1 MTDEQPKLWG
11 GRFTEPTDS
20 AVEQFSSSVGYDQ
33 RLYRQDIAGSAAHAR
48 MLASVGILTRD
59 ELSAIINGLQK
70 IQLQIESNLFP
81 WSVELEDVHMNIE
94 QQLTEDIGEA
104 GKKLHTGR
112 SRNDQVATDLRLYVR
127 DAIDSIVNEL
137 SLFQESLLNI
147 AEEEADTIMPG
158 YTHLQV
164 AQPITL
170 GHHVMAWFEMLDRDR
185 LRFLDARKRVN
196 QSPLGA
202 AALAGTNFPID
213 RQITAEELGFDGII
227 SNSIDAVS
235 DRDFAIETA
244 SHAAIAM
251 VHLSRMGEELVLWA
265 SAAYRFIE
273 ISDAYTTGSSIMPQK
288 KNPDIA
294 ELVRGKSAR
303 TAGNL
308 QALLMLMK
316 AQPLAY
322 NRDNQEDKEALF
334 DTLDTV
340 IASIKIMHDMLR
352 NIEPNRECMRSAAT
366 EGYATATDLADY
378 LVMKGESFRSAHE
391 VVGNIVRHCIDRKCA
406 LDELS
411 SDELKGFHPSIG
423 DDILDALTVE
433 SSVKAK
439 NHIGGTA
446 PERVI
451 EAVQAGRL
459 RLQETP

>member
-1 MTDEQPKLWG
+1 MTDEQQKLWG
-11 GRFTEPTDS
+11 GRFTKPTDS

-33 RLYRQDIAGSAAHAR
+33 RLYLQDIAGSAAHAR
-48 MLASVGILTRD
+48 MLESVGIITND

-70 IQLQIESNLFP
+70 IVHQIETNSFP

-94 QQLTEDIGEA
+94 QRLTEDIGEA

-127 DAIDSIVNEL
+127 DAIDSIVKEL

-147 AEEEADTIMPG
+147 AEAEAHTIMPG

-185 LRFLDARKRVN
+185 LRFMDARKRVN

-213 RQITAEELGFDGII
+213 RQMTAEELGFDGIL

-244 SHAAIAM
+244 SHAAISM
-251 VHLSRMGEELVLWA
+251 VHLSRLGEELVLWA
-265 SAAYRFIE
+265 SAAYKFIE

-340 IASIKIMHDMLR
+340 IASIKIMHDMIQ
-352 NIEPNRECMRSAAT
+352 NIEPDRERLRSAAA

-391 VVGNIVRHCIDRKCA
+391 VVGNIVRHCLDRECA

-411 SDELKGFHPSIG
+411 LTELKGFHHSIG

-433 SSVKAK
+433 SSVKSK

-446 PERVI
+446 PEQVI

-459 RLQETP
+459 RLQGT

>member
-1 MTDEQPKLWG
+1 MTDEQQKLWG
-11 GRFTEPTDS
+11 GRFTKPTDS

-33 RLYRQDIAGSAAHAR
+33 RLYLQDIAGSAAHAR
-48 MLASVGILTRD
+48 MLESVGILTND

-70 IQLQIESNLFP
+70 IVNQIESNSFL

-94 QQLTEDIGEA
+94 QRLTEDIGEA

-127 DAIDSIVNEL
+127 DAIDSIVKEL

-147 AEEEADTIMPG
+147 AESEAHTIMPG

-164 AQPITL
+164 AQPVTL

-185 LRFLDARKRVN
+185 LRFVDARKRVN

-213 RQITAEELGFDGII
+213 RQMTAEELGFEGIL

-244 SHAAIAM
+244 SHAAISM

-265 SAAYRFIE
+265 SAAYQFIE

-322 NRDNQEDKEALF
+322 NRDNQEDKESLF

-340 IASIKIMHDMLR
+340 IASIKIMHDMIQ
-352 NIEPNRECMRSAAT
+352 NIEPDREQMRSAAT

-391 VVGNIVRHCIDRKCA
+391 VVGNIVRHCIDEKCA

-411 SDELKGFHPSIG
+411 LVELKKFHHSIG

-433 SSVKAK
+433 SSVKSK

-446 PERVI
+446 PEQVI

-459 RLQETP
+459 RLQET